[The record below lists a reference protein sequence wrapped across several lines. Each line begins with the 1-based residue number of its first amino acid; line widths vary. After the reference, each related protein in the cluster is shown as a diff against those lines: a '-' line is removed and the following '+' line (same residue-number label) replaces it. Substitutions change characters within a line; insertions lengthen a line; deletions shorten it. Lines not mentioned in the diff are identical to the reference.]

1 MRVNSLWAAK
11 RSDFLDPKVPLR
23 SSAGAS
29 LEVVLR
35 AELGLVVSNSV
46 RFGPVLVVFHKIKFR
61 SGPAPVVF
69 HKLKFRSGSVLFFLH
84 ILKFRSGPVPDVIQI
99 FKFRSGLFPL

>member
-11 RSDFLDPKVPLR
+11 RSVFFLDPKVPLR

-61 SGPAPVVF
+61 SGPVPVVF
-69 HKLKFRSGSVLFFLH
+69 HKLKYRSGSV
-84 ILKFRSGPVPDVIQI
+84 PVYYI
-99 FKFRSGLFPL
+99 F

>member
-1 MRVNSLWAAK
+1 MKFGMHIVHTKKSTMICIYAGKLLMGRETV
-11 RSDFLDPKVPLR
+11 RFFLDPKVPLR

-61 SGPAPVVF
+61 SGPVPVVF
-69 HKLKFRSGSVLFFLH
+69 HKLKYRSGSV
-84 ILKFRSGPVPDVIQI
+84 PVYYI
-99 FKFRSGLFPL
+99 F

>member
-1 MRVNSLWAAK
+1 MQVNTLWAAK
-11 RSDFLDPKVPLR
+11 RSVFFYAKVPLR
-23 SSAGAS
+23 SSTGAS

-61 SGPAPVVF
+61 SGPVPVVF
-69 HKLKFRSGSVLFFLH
+69 HKLKYRSGSV
-84 ILKFRSGPVPDVIQI
+84 PVYYI
-99 FKFRSGLFPL
+99 F